1 MHAGKHSERNPG
13 GPVVGLAGR
22 RGPRGESERSKAAM
36 NGGGNSD
43 KLIVPKK
50 VANKEGGKPCS
61 AERPEG
67 RGLAKRNSGGQ
78 NRTWTQRQ
86 TDLKQASDRIR
97 KAAKEDKEQ
106 RFTALWHH
114 VYNVD
119 RLRQAYYAL
128 KRDASP
134 GIDGETWKS
143 YGRNLEDHLRDLS
156 KRLKRGSYRPRPVK
170 RAYVPKG
177 DGRQRPIGVTALEDK
192 IVQRATAEVL
202 NAVYEEDFLGFSY
215 GFRPERG
222 PHNALDAVTVAI
234 EGRKVNWVLDADIR
248 GFFDTMDHEWV
259 MKFVEHR
266 IADRRVQRH
275 LRKWLK
281 AGVLEDGAWH
291 EAEEGVPQGG
301 SICPLLANLYL
312 HYVLDLW
319 VNRWRRREA
328 RGELIVVRYA
338 DDFIVGFQYKDDAER
353 FHAALK
359 ERMKKFNLELSEAKT
374 HLIEFGRFACE
385 NRARRGAGKPRTF
398 DFLGF
403 THICSKTRKG
413 RFCVKRK
420 TMRKKLRAKLGAL
433 SIALRK
439 RLNQRIPT
447 VGQWLAKVLKGHYQY
462 YGVPRNYRS
471 LSTFRWEITWRWR
484 QMLNRRSQKRKRR
497 VTWDRMEKIA
507 ARWLPRPRI
516 VHPYPSERLHV
527 NTQGRSPVR

>member
-1 MHAGKHSERNPG
+1 MHAGKHPERNPG
-13 GPVVGLAGR
+13 DPVVGLAGR
-22 RGPRGESERSKAAM
+22 RGPRGESERSEAAM
-36 NGGGNSD
+36 NGGGKSD
-43 KLIVPKK
+43 KPIVPKK
-50 VANKEGGKPCS
+50 VANKEGGRPCS
-61 AERPEG
+61 AERLEG
-67 RGLAKRNSGGQ
+67 RGLAKRNAGGQ

-86 TDLKQASDRIR
+86 TDLKQALARIR
-97 KAAKEDKEQ
+97 KAAKEDRRQ

-143 YGRNLEDHLRDLS
+143 YGRNLEDHLEDLS
-156 KRLKRGSYRPRPVK
+156 ERLKRGSYRPHPVK
-170 RAYVPKG
+170 RVYIPKG

-202 NAVYEEDFLGFSY
+202 NAVFEVDFLGFSY
-215 GFRPERG
+215 GFRPGRS

-234 EGRKVNWVLDADIR
+234 ERRKVNWVLDADIR

-275 LRKWLK
+275 IRKWLK
-281 AGVLEDGAWH
+281 AGVLEDGAWR
-291 EAEEGVPQGG
+291 ETEEGVPQGG

-312 HYVLDLW
+312 HHALDLW
-319 VNRWRRREA
+319 ANRWRRHEA
-328 RGELIVVRYA
+328 RGDIVVVRYA

-353 FHAALK
+353 FQAALK

-374 HLIEFGRFACE
+374 RLIEFGRFACE
-385 NRARRGAGKPRTF
+385 SRAKRGVGKPRTF

-403 THICSKTRKG
+403 THICGKTRNGK
-413 RFCVKRK
+413 FCVKRK
-420 TMRKKLRAKLGAL
+420 TMRKKLRAKLQAL
-433 SIALRK
+433 SAALRK
-439 RLNQRIPT
+439 RINQRIAT
-447 VGQWLAKVLKGHYQY
+447 VGRWLAKVVSGHYQY
-462 YGVPRNYRS
+462 YGVPRNYDS
-471 LSTFRWEITWRWR
+471 LHTFRWQVTRRWR

-507 ARWLPRPRI
+507 DRWLPRPRI